1 MPTKALLLFTLLLPS
16 IAAGQPKT
24 YPQTALLKSVDRVS
38 VAIVSRPDQIPG
50 FVLPNIQ
57 NFVELQLQREGLKIL
72 DPQADP
78 PAYGKAAEL
87 RIDLLCVTQEDKGIS
102 CAHVGVAKQDLL
114 VVKPGLRPTDEKDP
128 QHAKV
133 SVTVWDGGGVIVLG
147 KDVQTQEQ
155 FKLRFEAL
163 VVSFL
168 NQWRKANSN

>member
-1 MPTKALLLFTLLLPS
+1 MTTKAPLLFALLLPF
-16 IAAGQPKT
+16 IAAGQQKP
-24 YPQTALLKSVDRVS
+24 YPQTALLKSVERVS
-38 VAIVSRPDQIPG
+38 VVIVNRPDQIPG

-57 NFVELQLQREGLKIL
+57 NLVELQLQREGLKIL

-78 PAYGKAAEL
+78 PPYGKSAEL
-87 RIDLLCVTQEDKGIS
+87 RIDLLCVTQEDKSIS
-102 CAHVGVAKQDLL
+102 CAHIGVAKQDLL
-114 VVKPGLRPTDEKDP
+114 VVKPGLRPTDDKDP

-133 SVTVWDGGGVIVLG
+133 SVTIWDGGGILVLG

-155 FKLRFEAL
+155 FKIRFEAL